1 MLRMTNRLRYH
12 EVHSPQSWNPLAAA
26 MRLCHGMPFGEFM
39 LYERDGAWHYAGGTV
54 AQLSVKPKE
63 IRVSWPGRKTTAG
76 WEDNPLPAI
85 SALLSD
91 YPGDR
96 WNAFGWTTF
105 ELSYYLHGLGSL
117 SPEPELPLVRLM
129 IPHTEAVIGPAGVV
143 VRSLSR
149 TTAAE
154 CVELLEDAGHAVA
167 RSPRPVP
174 VDSGR
179 AEYCAAVETAVADIR
194 DGLLDKV
201 IVSRRV
207 PIGAAVDMAATYRAG
222 REANTPARSFLL
234 RLDGFEAAGFCPETV
249 AEVGHDGHVTTQPL
263 AGTRALGRG
272 VTGDLALRNELCSDP
287 KEVYEHAISM
297 RTSWEELGTVCER
310 GSVRVDV
317 PMEVKLR
324 GTVQHLGSV
333 VSGQL
338 AAGRTSLDGLA
349 ALYPAV
355 TASGIPKAAACSLIS
370 RLEPA
375 ARGLDA
381 GSVLR
386 MDHAGGLDA
395 ALVLRSAYQAAGQA
409 WLQAGAGIVK
419 ASRPEREFT
428 ETCEKLA
435 SVAGHI
441 VPAAGTSTAGTSTAG
456 TSTAGTS
463 TAGTSAVAR
472 AGAVA
477 AGRESGLTSP
487 ALPGSPVTPA
497 LPGA

>member
-1 MLRMTNRLRYH
+1 
-12 EVHSPQSWNPLAAA
+12 
-26 MRLCHGMPFGEFM
+26 MPFDEFM
-39 LYERDGAWHYAGGTV
+39 LYEQDGVWHYAGGAA
-54 AQLSVKPKE
+54 AQLSVRPKE
-63 IRVSWPGRKTTAG
+63 IMVSWPGKKASAG

-85 SALLSD
+85 SALLGD

-105 ELSYYLHGLGSL
+105 ELSYFLHGLGSL
-117 SPEPELPLVRLM
+117 APPEAELPLVRLM

-149 TTAAE
+149 ATAAE
-154 CVELLEDAGHAVA
+154 CVELLEDASHAAV

-179 AEYCAAVETAVADIR
+179 AAYCAAVEAAIADIR

-207 PIGAAVDMAATYRAG
+207 AIGTEVDMAATYRAG

-249 AEVGHDGHVTTQPL
+249 VEVDQAGHAITQPL

-272 VTGDLALRNELCSDP
+272 AVSDLALRHELCSDP

-338 AAGRTSLDGLA
+338 ASGRTSLDVLA

-375 ARGLDA
+375 ARGLYA
-381 GSVLR
+381 GSVFR

-395 ALVLRSAYQAAGQA
+395 ALVLRSAYQAAGRA

-419 ASRPEREFT
+419 VSRPEREFT

-441 VPAAGTSTAGTSTAG
+441 VPAAGASAAGASAAG
-456 TSTAGTS
+456 A
-463 TAGTSAVAR
+463 SAVAR

-477 AGRESGLTSP
+477 AGRESGITSS
-487 ALPGSPVTPA
+487 ALPGRPVTPA

>member
-1 MLRMTNRLRYH
+1 MTNMLRYH
-12 EVHSPQSWNPLAAA
+12 EMHAPQSWNPLAAA
-26 MRLCHGMPFGEFM
+26 MRLCRGAPFSDFV
-39 LYERDGAWHYAGGTV
+39 LYERDNVWHYAGGTAAELLV
-54 AQLSVKPKE
+54 NSREVT
-63 IRVSWPGRKTTAG
+63 VSWPGKRTTTG

-85 SALLSD
+85 SGLLSG

-105 ELSYYLHGLGSL
+105 ELSYFLHGLAKL
-117 SPEPELPLVRLM
+117 PPPESGLPLMRLM

-149 TTAAE
+149 TAAAQ
-154 CVELLEDAGHAVA
+154 CVAVMEDPGDAMT
-167 RSPRPVP
+167 RRPRPVP
-174 VDSGR
+174 IDVGR
-179 AEYCAAVETAVADIR
+179 ASYCAGVEAAVADIKA
-194 DGLLDKV
+194 GLLDKV

-207 PIGAAVDMAATYRAG
+207 PVGAEIDMAATYRAG

-234 RLDGFEAAGFCPETV
+234 RVDGFEAAGFCPETV
-249 AEVGHDGHVTTQPL
+249 VEVGRDGHVITQPL
-263 AGTRALGRG
+263 AGTRALGHG
-272 VTGDLALRNELCSDP
+272 VDDDLALRADLCSDP

-297 RTSWEELGTVCER
+297 RSSWEELGQVCTP

-317 PMEVKLR
+317 PMEVKHR

-338 AAGRTSLDGLA
+338 AAGRTPLDALA
-349 ALYPAV
+349 AVFPAV

-370 RLEPA
+370 RLETT
-375 ARGLDA
+375 ARGLYA

-386 MDHAGGLDA
+386 LNHAGGLDA
-395 ALVLRSAYQAAGQA
+395 ALVLRSVYQSAGQA
-409 WLQAGAGIVK
+409 WLQAGAGVVGV
-419 ASRPEREFT
+419 SRPEREFT

-441 VPAAGTSTAGTSTAG
+441 VPAAAEISPV
-456 TSTAGTS
+456 
-463 TAGTSAVAR
+463 AV

-477 AGRESGLTSP
+477 VGGEG
-487 ALPGSPVTPA
+487 
-497 LPGA
+497 